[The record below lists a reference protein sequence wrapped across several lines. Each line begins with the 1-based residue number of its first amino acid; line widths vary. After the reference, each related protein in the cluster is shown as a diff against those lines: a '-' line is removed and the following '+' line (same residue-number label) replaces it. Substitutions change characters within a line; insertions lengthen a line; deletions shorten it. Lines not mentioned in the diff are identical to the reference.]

1 MRCYLCDTVINT
13 PEKITAIVAC
23 PGCKRDIITDGT
35 GTEEVETLRK
45 KISELESN
53 PLIDPIVMDGFSSL
67 TLSYEKLSK
76 INGELSAEKIDL
88 KKEILELIRDKKDLI
103 EKTKLYETTISGMYK
118 ALTGNQL

>member
-1 MRCYLCDTVINT
+1 
-13 PEKITAIVAC
+13 
-23 PGCKRDIITDGT
+23 
-35 GTEEVETLRK
+35 
-45 KISELESN
+45 
-53 PLIDPIVMDGFSSL
+53 MDGFSSL